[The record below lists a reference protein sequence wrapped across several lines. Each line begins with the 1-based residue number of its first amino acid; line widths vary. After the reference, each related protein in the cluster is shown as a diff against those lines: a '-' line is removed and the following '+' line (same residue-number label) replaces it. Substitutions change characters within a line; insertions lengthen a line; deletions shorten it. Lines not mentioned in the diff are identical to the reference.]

1 MLGLAHM
8 CVIQT
13 VHFWGGFQ
21 FSPILVFGFWW
32 EILIHRHRRQ
42 EVLLSHWDIGILG
55 GIQPL

>member
-32 EILIHRHRRQ
+32 CCTKPGLGSPMIACHHARLITFI
-42 EVLLSHWDIGILG
+42 ST
-55 GIQPL
+55 